1 LTDTNKTAGS
11 AAPRSG
17 WHILGE
23 YIARHRLAYVTAVL
37 SIALSSTL
45 AAIIPRL
52 VGRLADT
59 YAAGT
64 LTLPSARHLAL
75 LVLATGTAR
84 VLLGWL
90 GRFLTAQHGRI
101 ITFDIRD
108 ALFRKWETLTPA
120 YYHGH
125 STGELL
131 SHALSDVDVVRQVAA
146 MGINTAINGV
156 FMLGASMYFMF
167 FHMNS
172 RLALAGLVPLLA
184 IPALIRHF
192 GPKIKRQSGIFQST
206 LGQMSQTVEE
216 IVGGIRTV
224 KAFSNESLVERR
236 FQDQLAELVEQ
247 KMRFVRL
254 SAIFGALV
262 PLMSAFGFIAVIW
275 YGSFLAIRGEISLG
289 NLIGFLLYLTLLKQ
303 PLEQLGNMLNTVQR
317 ASASLFRLSELLEV
331 VPDTVETASENSV
344 PPETGHI
351 EVRDLTFRY
360 AGTERDVLR
369 GLSFSVAPG
378 KTLGIVGS
386 IGSGKTSLAHL
397 LLRLYEPPAGTIFVD
412 GRDIRSYS
420 LEHLRRAIA
429 YVPQNSFLFSTS
441 VSENIAFSHDG
452 APDQAAVVRASRIAS
467 VDEDVAK
474 FPEGYATEIGERGV
488 RLSGGQKQRVAIA
501 RMIYKDSPI
510 RILDDSLSAVDTR
523 TERRIL
529 ENLAAGDDGRLTDS
543 VTIVVSHRLSAV
555 MNADEIILLE
565 DGAVAERGDHAQL
578 LSLGGTYARLW
589 ELQAGEVD
597 KSDSIGP
604 ASVPAEILEILRTED
619 EEALNESAE
628 DAK

>member
-1 LTDTNKTAGS
+1 
-11 AAPRSG
+11 
-17 WHILGE
+17 
-23 YIARHRLAYVTAVL
+23 
-37 SIALSSTL
+37 
-45 AAIIPRL
+45 
-52 VGRLADT
+52 
-59 YAAGT
+59 
-64 LTLPSARHLAL
+64 
-75 LVLATGTAR
+75 
-84 VLLGWL
+84 
-90 GRFLTAQHGRI
+90 
-101 ITFDIRD
+101 
-108 ALFRKWETLTPA
+108 
-120 YYHGH
+120 
-125 STGELL
+125 
-131 SHALSDVDVVRQVAA
+131 
-146 MGINTAINGV
+146 
-156 FMLGASMYFMF
+156 
-167 FHMNS
+167 
-172 RLALAGLVPLLA
+172 
-184 IPALIRHF
+184 
-192 GPKIKRQSGIFQST
+192 
-206 LGQMSQTVEE
+206 
-216 IVGGIRTV
+216 
-224 KAFSNESLVERR
+224 
-236 FQDQLAELVEQ
+236 
-247 KMRFVRL
+247 VRL

-331 VPDTVETASENSV
+331 VPDTVETAGEDSV

-369 GLSFSVAPG
+369 SLSFSVAPG

-452 APDQAAVVRASRIAS
+452 APDQEAVVRASRIAS

-529 ENLAAGDDGRLTDS
+529 ENLAAGDDGRLTNS

-555 MNADEIILLE
+555 MNADEILLLE
-565 DGAVAERGDHAQL
+565 DGAVAERGSHAQL
-578 LSLGGTYARLW
+578 LALGGTYARLW

-597 KSDSIGP
+597 KSDSIAP
-604 ASVPAEILEILRTED
+604 VSVPAEILEILRTED
-619 EEALNESAE
+619 EEALNESVE